1 MASLIANEF
10 SEATNDLHLSALMAV
25 GFVLFVVTLIVNAI
39 ARWLVW
45 RRGGRRARDDR
56 RAAAHDS
63 ATRAACA
70 RARAPARHERRH
82 GRAHLRSPRPS
93 RSSRSS
99 SSSRYLLKQG
109 AGALSLDF
117 FTNMPKPV
125 GEAGGGMANAI
136 VGTLILIGIAS
147 VGRTAGRHRRGTVS
161 RRAAAGRKLAN
172 VVRFL
177 ADVLN
182 GLPSIVMGIFAWQF
196 LVRPFGH
203 FSALAGGAAIGA
215 MMIPLVTRTTE
226 EMVRT
231 VPQSLRE
238 AALAL
243 GYPRWRTSLQ
253 IVLRTALGGIV
264 TGVLV
269 AVARV
274 AGETAPL
281 LFTAFGNQ
289 FWSTNLTQPIAA
301 LPLQIFVYAISPYD
315 DWHAQAWAGALVLIG
330 LVLVISV
337 VARFVARSRHGAGK

>member
-1 MASLIANEF
+1 MTSIAAGTPSL
-10 SEATNDLHLSALMAV
+10 
-25 GFVLFVVTLIVNAI
+25 
-39 ARWLVW
+39 ARHRARGLAR
-45 RRGGRRARDDR
+45 RRGMSVVMIALTCV
-56 RAAAHDS
+56 AAAL
-63 ATRAACA
+63 AIVPLLAIL
-70 RARAPARHERRH
+70 
-82 GRAHLRSPRPS
+82 G
-93 RSSRSS
+93 
-99 SSSRYLLKQG
+99 YLLKQG

-125 GEAGGGMANAI
+125 GETGGGMANAI
-136 VGTLILIGIAS
+136 IGTLILIGVAS
-147 VGRTAGRHRRGTVS
+147 AVGLPVGIGAGLYLAERRG
-161 RRAAAGRKLAN
+161 AKLAN
-172 VVRFL
+172 TVRFL

-203 FSALAGGAAIGA
+203 FSALAGGVAIGA

-289 FWSTNLTQPIAA
+289 FWSTNVTQPIAA
-301 LPLQIFVYAISPYD
+301 LPLQVFIYAISPYD
-315 DWHAQAWAGALVLIG
+315 EWHAQAWAGALVLIG

-337 VARFVARSRHGAGK
+337 IARFAVRSRHGRAND

>member
-1 MASLIANEF
+1 MSSTMMPMYEPSLRTPTRRLGRRRVASVF
-10 SEATNDLHLSALMAV
+10 M
-25 GFVLFVVTLIVNAI
+25 VTLTC
-39 ARWLVW
+39 L
-45 RRGGRRARDDR
+45 
-56 RAAAHDS
+56 AAAL
-63 ATRAACA
+63 AVV
-70 RARAPARHERRH
+70 PLVVIL
-82 GRAHLRSPRPS
+82 G
-93 RSSRSS
+93 
-99 SSSRYLLKQG
+99 YLLKQG

-117 FTNMPKPV
+117 FTHMPKPV
-125 GEAGGGMANAI
+125 GEEGGGMANAI
-136 VGTLILIGIAS
+136 LGTIMLIGIAS
-147 VGRTAGRHRRGTVS
+147 LVGLPVGIGAGLYLAERRGT
-161 RRAAAGRKLAN
+161 RLAN
-172 VVRFL
+172 LVRFL

-196 LVRPFGH
+196 LVRPLGH

-289 FWSTNLTQPIAA
+289 FWSANLTQPIAA
-301 LPLQIFVYAISPYD
+301 LPLQIFTYAISPYD

-330 LVLVISV
+330 LVLIISV
-337 VARFVARSRHGAGK
+337 IARFVTRARHGGGHD

>member
-1 MASLIANEF
+1 M
-10 SEATNDLHLSALMAV
+10 
-25 GFVLFVVTLIVNAI
+25 VLLTC
-39 ARWLVW
+39 
-45 RRGGRRARDDR
+45 
-56 RAAAHDS
+56 AAA
-63 ATRAACA
+63 ALAIIPLVAIL
-70 RARAPARHERRH
+70 
-82 GRAHLRSPRPS
+82 G
-93 RSSRSS
+93 
-99 SSSRYLLKQG
+99 YLVQQG
-109 AGALSLDF
+109 ADALSLEF
-117 FTNMPKPV
+117 FTNTPRPV
-125 GEAGGGMANAI
+125 GEPGGGMANAI
-136 VGTLILIGIAS
+136 VGTLILLGSASAVGLPVGIG
-147 VGRTAGRHRRGTVS
+147 AGLYLAERGGS
-161 RRAAAGRKLAN
+161 RLAEL
-172 VVRFL
+172 VRFVS
-177 ADVLN
+177 DVLN

-196 LVRPFGH
+196 LVRPVGH

-231 VPQSLRE
+231 VPPSLRE

-289 FWSTNLTQPIAA
+289 FWSTQVTQPIAA

-315 DWHAQAWAGALVLIG
+315 EWHAQAWAGALVLVG

-337 VARFVARSRHGAGK
+337 LARFAVRSRHGRAND

>member
-1 MASLIANEF
+1 MSLARRRGMSILMVTLTCVA
-10 SEATNDLHLSALMAV
+10 AAMAV
-25 GFVLFVVTLIVNAI
+25 VPLVLILA
-39 ARWLVW
+39 
-45 RRGGRRARDDR
+45 
-56 RAAAHDS
+56 
-63 ATRAACA
+63 
-70 RARAPARHERRH
+70 
-82 GRAHLRSPRPS
+82 
-93 RSSRSS
+93 
-99 SSSRYLLKQG
+99 YLLKQG

-117 FTNMPKPV
+117 FTKMPKPV

-147 VGRTAGRHRRGTVS
+147 IVGLPVGIGAGLYLAERRGT
-161 RRAAAGRKLAN
+161 RLAN
-172 VVRFL
+172 LVRFL

-182 GLPSIVMGIFAWQF
+182 GLPSIVMGIFAWQL
-196 LVRPFGH
+196 LVRPVGH

-215 MMIPLVTRTTE
+215 MMIPLITRTTE

-281 LFTAFGNQ
+281 LFTVLGND
-289 FWSTNLTQPIAA
+289 FWSTKITQPIAA
-301 LPLQIFVYAISPYD
+301 LPLQIFTYANSPYD
-315 DWHAQAWAGALVLIG
+315 EWHALAWAGALVLIG

-337 VARFVARSRHGAGK
+337 VARVVTRSRHGGGHD

>member
-1 MASLIANEF
+1 MSAS
-10 SEATNDLHLSALMAV
+10 
-25 GFVLFVVTLIVNAI
+25 VVPI
-39 ARWLVW
+39 
-45 RRGGRRARDDR
+45 GGRPARAGAR
-56 RAAAHDS
+56 RLVRRRISSGIMIALTFVAAAV
-63 ATRAACA
+63 AVV
-70 RARAPARHERRH
+70 PLVVIL
-82 GRAHLRSPRPS
+82 G
-93 RSSRSS
+93 
-99 SSSRYLLKQG
+99 YLLKEG

-117 FTNMPKPV
+117 FTHMPRPA
-125 GEAGGGMANAI
+125 GEPGGGMANAI
-136 VGTLILIGIAS
+136 VGTLILVGVASLIGLPIGI
-147 VGRTAGRHRRGTVS
+147 GAGLYLAEHKGT
-161 RRAAAGRKLAN
+161 KLAE

-182 GLPSIVMGIFAWQF
+182 GLPSIVMGIFAWEF
-196 LVRPFGH
+196 LVKPLGH

-281 LFTAFGNQ
+281 LFTVIGNQ
-289 FWSTNLTQPIAA
+289 FWSTDLTQPIAA
-301 LPLQIFVYAISPYD
+301 LPLQIYTYATGPYD
-315 DWHAQAWAGALVLIG
+315 DWHAQAWAGSLVLIG
-330 LVLVISV
+330 LVLIISV
-337 VARFVARSRHGAGK
+337 IARIMTRARHGGGHD

>member
-1 MASLIANEF
+1 MRTA
-10 SEATNDLHLSALMAV
+10 ALPP
-25 GFVLFVVTLIVNAI
+25 G
-39 ARWLVW
+39 ARPRPRMRGLAR
-45 RRGGRRARDDR
+45 RRGTSILMIALTC
-56 RAAAHDS
+56 AAA
-63 ATRAACA
+63 ALAIVPLVAILA
-70 RARAPARHERRH
+70 
-82 GRAHLRSPRPS
+82 
-93 RSSRSS
+93 
-99 SSSRYLLKQG
+99 YLLRQG
-109 AGALSLDF
+109 ASTLSLDF
-117 FTNMPKPV
+117 FTNMPRPV
-125 GEAGGGMANAI
+125 GEPGGGMANAI

-147 VGRTAGRHRRGTVS
+147 AVGLPVGIGAGLYLAERGRT
-161 RRAAAGRKLAN
+161 KLAN
-172 VVRFL
+172 LVRFL

-289 FWSTNLTQPIAA
+289 FWSTDVTQPIAA
-301 LPLQIFVYAISPYD
+301 LPLQVFVYAISPYD
-315 DWHAQAWAGALVLIG
+315 EWHAHAWAGALVLIS
-330 LVLVISV
+330 LVLVISIL
-337 VARFVARSRHGAGK
+337 ARFAVRSRHGRAND

>member
-1 MASLIANEF
+1 MTAA
-10 SEATNDLHLSALMAV
+10 ALSAAPRPRL
-25 GFVLFVVTLIVNAI
+25 
-39 ARWLVW
+39 
-45 RRGGRRARDDR
+45 RARGLARR
-56 RAAAHDS
+56 RAAS
-63 ATRAACA
+63 VVMVGLTCLAAA
-70 RARAPARHERRH
+70 AAIVPLVAIL
-82 GRAHLRSPRPS
+82 G
-93 RSSRSS
+93 
-99 SSSRYLLKQG
+99 YLLRQG
-109 AGALSLDF
+109 AGALSLEF
-117 FTNMPKPV
+117 FTNMPRPV
-125 GEAGGGMANAI
+125 GEPGGGMANAI
-136 VGTLILIGIAS
+136 VGTLMLIGIAS
-147 VGRTAGRHRRGTVS
+147 AVGLPVGIGAGLYLAERGRT
-161 RRAAAGRKLAN
+161 KLAN
-172 VVRFL
+172 LVRFL

-289 FWSTNLTQPIAA
+289 FWSTDVTQPIAA
-301 LPLQIFVYAISPYD
+301 LPLQVFVYAISPYD
-315 DWHAQAWAGALVLIG
+315 EWHAHAWAGALVLIS

-337 VARFVARSRHGAGK
+337 LARFAVRSRHGRGND